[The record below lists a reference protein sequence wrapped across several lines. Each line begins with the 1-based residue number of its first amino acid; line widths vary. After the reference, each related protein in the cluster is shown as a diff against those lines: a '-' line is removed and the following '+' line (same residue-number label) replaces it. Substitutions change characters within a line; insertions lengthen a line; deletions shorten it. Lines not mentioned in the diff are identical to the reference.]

1 MERKTFKA
9 TKNTTMPTSGGC
21 TTSPAELMF
30 AIVLAAVDRLVVYK
44 HFLVVNELK
53 ATVLSLISGLHVI
66 NSFNF
71 PASLVIETSGFF
83 YELYIHLLM
92 DKEFRLEVFFL

>member
-30 AIVLAAVDRLVVYK
+30 AIVLAAVDDGLVVYK

-53 ATVLSLISGLHVI
+53 VTVS
-66 NSFNF
+66 
-71 PASLVIETSGFF
+71 A
-83 YELYIHLLM
+83 
-92 DKEFRLEVFFL
+92 

>member
-21 TTSPAELMF
+21 TTSPAEVMF

-44 HFLVVNELK
+44 HFLVVELK
-53 ATVLSLISGLHVI
+53 VTVLSLISGLHVI

-71 PASLVIETSGFF
+71 PASLVIETSGFL